1 MRYTLLDRITVL
13 EPGKRIEAI
22 KGLSLS
28 EEYLGDHFPLFP
40 VMPGVFMLEALTQA
54 SAWLIR
60 ASEGFAHSM
69 VLLEEARNVKYADF
83 VGPGQ
88 LLVVKAEILSHDGN
102 THKLQVVGTVGENT
116 VVSAR
121 LVMRRYN
128 LSETQPSRK
137 PTDVQ
142 LIRHLRQLFEVL
154 CTVPA

>member
-1 MRYTLLDRITVL
+1 MRYTLLDRITLL

-60 ASEGFAHSM
+60 ASEDFAHSL
-69 VLLEEARNVKYADF
+69 VLLDEARNVKYADF
-83 VGPGQ
+83 VGPGM
-88 LLVVKAEILSHDGN
+88 LLTVRAEILSQDEQ
-102 THKLQVVGTVGENT
+102 TTKLQVQGTVGETT

-128 LSETQPSRK
+128 LAEKQPQK
-137 PTDVQ
+137 QPIDLQ
-142 LIRHLRQLFEVL
+142 IIRNLRQLYDVL
-154 CTVPA
+154 STVPA

>member
-60 ASEGFAHSM
+60 ASEGFAHSL

-88 LLVVKAEILSHDGN
+88 LLVVKAEILSQDGN
-102 THKLQVVGTVGENT
+102 TTKLQVVGMVGDNT

-121 LVMRRYN
+121 LVMRRSN
-128 LSETQPSRK
+128 LAETQPGRK
-137 PTDVQ
+137 PTDIQ

>member
-1 MRYTLLDRITVL
+1 MRYTLLDRITLL

-40 VMPGVFMLEALTQA
+40 VMPGVFMLEALTQV

-60 ASEGFAHSM
+60 ASENFAHSL
-69 VLLEEARNVKYADF
+69 VTLDEARNVKYADF

-88 LLVVKAEILSHDGN
+88 LLVVRAEILGQDDK
-102 THKLQVVGTVGENT
+102 TTKLQVVGTVNEST

-128 LSETQPSRK
+128 LSETQPARE
-137 PTDVQ
+137 PTDRQ
-142 LIRHLRQLFEVL
+142 IIRNLRQLFEVL